1 MKIHV
6 LMAGKHDS
14 VCTENSVKEYEKRIK
29 HYIPFCLDIIPAS
42 KEQNI
47 LQYKEKEGIRM
58 LSKLNKSDFLIL
70 LDERGDE
77 YTSVQMA
84 GYIQKLQNQ
93 NKANIFFVIGGAHGF
108 SEEVYQRADARISLS
123 KLTFPHQLA
132 RVIFMEQLYRVFT
145 ILKGEKYH
153 H

>member
-1 MKIHV
+1 MNV
-6 LMAGKHDS
+6 LMIGKHDS
-14 VCTENSVKEYEKRIK
+14 QCTENSVKEYEKRIK
-29 HYIPFCLDIIPAS
+29 HYISFRLDIIPAS
-42 KEQNI
+42 KEQHI
-47 LQYKEKEGIRM
+47 LQYKEKEGIRI

-70 LDERGDE
+70 LDERGEE

-93 NKANIFFVIGGAHGF
+93 NKANVFFVIGGAHGF
-108 SEEVYQRADARISLS
+108 SEEVCQRADARISLS

-132 RVIFMEQLYRVFT
+132 RIVFMEQLYRVFT